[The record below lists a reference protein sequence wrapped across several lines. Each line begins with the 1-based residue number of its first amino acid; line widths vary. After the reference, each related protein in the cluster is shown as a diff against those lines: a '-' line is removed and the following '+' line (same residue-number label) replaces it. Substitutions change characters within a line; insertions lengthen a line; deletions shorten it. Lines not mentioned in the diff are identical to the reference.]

1 MPAISLIIPLYNAE
15 KYLRPC
21 LDSAKNQTFEDI
33 EIICIND
40 GSTDNTADI
49 VNEYVAEDSRF
60 RLIEQ
65 ENAGCSM
72 ARNHGLKSAMSPYV
86 ALLDQDDVLHPQAME
101 VLHHLITKYNA
112 DVAEFVNETVPDDFV
127 VLFALIN
134 HFHNADRLS
143 PHDRQRQNRFLS
155 QNQNIQ
161 RVVIIAV
168 SLRNKPV
175 VGRIM
180 HRAVKNAVNFK
191 QAAQFIQFI
200 FNIRAAGNFNHRGYH
215 FGEVFPAADAV
226 PWVQHAYFPHHLC

>member
-112 DVAEFVNETVPDDFV
+112 DVAEFVNETVQLPWGKPRS
-127 VLFALIN
+127 VLQSLVRNIAQKPLHLQEAL
-134 HFHNADRLS
+134 RK
-143 PHDRQRQNRFLS
+143 RQLP
-155 QNQNIQ
+155 
-161 RVVIIAV
+161 A
-168 SLRNKPV
+168 
-175 VGRIM
+175 M
-180 HRAVKNAVNFK
+180 K
-191 QAAQFIQFI
+191 Q
-200 FNIRAAGNFNHRGYH
+200 
-215 FGEVFPAADAV
+215 E
-226 PWVQHAYFPHHLC
+226 

>member
-127 VLFALIN
+127 MSN
-134 HFHNADRLS
+134 PPHYDKS
-143 PHDRQRQNRFLS
+143 PLNFRRTRSISGF
-155 QNQNIQ
+155 
-161 RVVIIAV
+161 VI
-168 SLRNKPV
+168 
-175 VGRIM
+175 
-180 HRAVKNAVNFK
+180 
-191 QAAQFIQFI
+191 
-200 FNIRAAGNFNHRGYH
+200 
-215 FGEVFPAADAV
+215 PAAV
-226 PWVQHAYFPHHLC
+226 RCWFGTGFIRKMPSPVLNFRRISSPRKIRYSP

>member
-127 VLFALIN
+127 MSNPPHYDIDKIPAEFSQDAFHFWFRNPRGGSVLVWKI
-134 HFHNADRLS
+134 RYS
-143 PHDRQRQNRFLS
+143 P
-155 QNQNIQ
+155 
-161 RVVIIAV
+161 
-168 SLRNKPV
+168 
-175 VGRIM
+175 
-180 HRAVKNAVNFK
+180 
-191 QAAQFIQFI
+191 
-200 FNIRAAGNFNHRGYH
+200 
-215 FGEVFPAADAV
+215 
-226 PWVQHAYFPHHLC
+226 

>member
-127 VLFALIN
+127 MKERIRILLIKK
-134 HFHNADRLS
+134 D
-143 PHDRQRQNRFLS
+143 
-155 QNQNIQ
+155 I
-161 RVVIIAV
+161 
-168 SLRNKPV
+168 
-175 VGRIM
+175 
-180 HRAVKNAVNFK
+180 
-191 QAAQFIQFI
+191 
-200 FNIRAAGNFNHRGYH
+200 
-215 FGEVFPAADAV
+215 
-226 PWVQHAYFPHHLC
+226 

>member
-127 VLFALIN
+127 IGLLSL
-134 HFHNADRLS
+134 RLS
-143 PHDRQRQNRFLS
+143 T
-155 QNQNIQ
+155 
-161 RVVIIAV
+161 
-168 SLRNKPV
+168 
-175 VGRIM
+175 
-180 HRAVKNAVNFK
+180 
-191 QAAQFIQFI
+191 
-200 FNIRAAGNFNHRGYH
+200 
-215 FGEVFPAADAV
+215 FPASFTFCANAND
-226 PWVQHAYFPHHLC
+226 FPMPLASQSQQYRSIAS